1 MAEAPCYDCGTT
13 KRDRSP
19 CPLCSRVVCQ
29 LCAESDGASCCDNIP
44 GNPER
49 AAQSSL
55 DRIAALVLDRRD
67 ERAKCRTEE
76 S

>member
-1 MAEAPCYDCGTT
+1 MARKQPPEAPCYDCGTT

-29 LCAESDGASCCDNIP
+29 LCAECEGASCCDNIP
-44 GNPER
+44 GTPEK

-55 DRIAALVLDRRD
+55 DRIAAL
-67 ERAKCRTEE
+67 RAQKGGG
-76 S
+76 